1 MSPGRTEM
9 VISKGAEDICEASQL
24 ERKNPQSRR
33 RRETGSEYVKSPQQ
47 FFPCFHGEIRAHS
60 TEHFY
65 TGEAIQT
72 LSPKK
77 KKAKPSWEI
86 AGRALSQKPSPPIEQ
101 TPSTEESVTP
111 VMPVKNKTRVK
122 KRAAAAQSEI
132 ATSRLRLHCRYLLRK
147 PWQ

>member
-1 MSPGRTEM
+1 MGAGCDF
-9 VISKGAEDICEASQL
+9 SKL
-24 ERKNPQSRR
+24 P
-33 RRETGSEYVKSPQQ
+33 
-47 FFPCFHGEIRAHS
+47 
-60 TEHFY
+60 EHFD

-86 AGRALSQKPSPPIEQ
+86 AGRALSQKPSPPTEQ
-101 TPSTEESVTP
+101 TPSTEEPVTP

-132 ATSRLRLHCRYLLRK
+132 ATSRLRLHCRYLLRR